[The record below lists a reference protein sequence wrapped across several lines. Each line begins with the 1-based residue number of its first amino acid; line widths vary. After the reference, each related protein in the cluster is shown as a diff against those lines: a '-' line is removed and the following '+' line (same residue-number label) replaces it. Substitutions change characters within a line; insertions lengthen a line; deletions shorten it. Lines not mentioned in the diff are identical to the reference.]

1 MDRLV
6 ASKAAADD
14 FTRTRWWWI
23 RHAPVRVDEGRIYGQ
38 RDLPCDCSDA
48 PVFSGL
54 AALLPQDAIWVTSHL
69 VRTVQTAKA
78 IQAVGNFAA
87 QEIHQDKDL
96 AEQHLGDWQGLDRRN
111 FLLNRQQEPD
121 SFWYAAAD
129 ERAPN
134 GESFVDVIERV
145 RAAVARVNRTYPGND
160 IVAVAHGGT
169 IRAALVIALGLPPRG
184 GFAFTIDNC
193 SLTRLDHYQGK
204 RGAGW
209 RVPMVNHLPSSASA
223 GTLSA
228 TP

>member
-111 FLLNRQQEPD
+111 FLLNRQEEPD

>member
-78 IQAVGNFAA
+78 IQAAGNFAA
-87 QEIHQDKDL
+87 PEIHQDKDFV
-96 AEQHLGDWQGLDRRN
+96 EQHLGDWQGLDRRS

-145 RAAVARVNRTYPGND
+145 RAAVARVNRTYRGDD

-193 SLTRLDHYQGK
+193 SLTRLDHYHGK

>member
-78 IQAVGNFAA
+78 IQAAGNFAA
-87 QEIHQDKDL
+87 PENHQDKDL

-169 IRAALVIALGLPPRG
+169 IRAALVIALRLPPRG

-193 SLTRLDHYQGK
+193 SLTRLDHYHGK